1 MTKAVSSALLNPGAG
16 TVTRG
21 GMDLSGGAQYQIV
34 SIWELFGS
42 TVKVTISG
50 ASQTLQSPWPADVT
64 QLKTQLPHLLDVLST
79 TNDEYLEGRI
89 NINQARREILMGVP
103 GLTEDMVNQIIEAQK
118 LDAIGQPSVEVMQ
131 AHNTTGWLYFESLV
145 PDIPTMIALDPW
157 FTARGD
163 VYKAQV
169 FGFFDGGGPVTRL
182 EAMVDGTQKPPRIIF
197 QRDLNDLGHGY
208 SRAQLLPIAR

>member
-1 MTKAVSSALLNPGAG
+1 
-16 TVTRG
+16 
-21 GMDLSGGAQYQIV
+21 
-34 SIWELFGS
+34 
-42 TVKVTISG
+42 
-50 ASQTLQSPWPADVT
+50 
-64 QLKTQLPHLLDVLST
+64 
-79 TNDEYLEGRI
+79 
-89 NINQARREILMGVP
+89 MGVP

-118 LDAIGQPSVEVMQ
+118 LDATGQPSVEVMQ

-208 SRAQLLPIAR
+208 SRTQLLPIAR